1 MEIYLNNN
9 QNEIQVDEVYWTDFS
24 QKILSSLNLSE
35 DTEFSLT
42 FVNNEEIHKLNK
54 EYRGKDYATDVLSF
68 PFENEFNLPINNI
81 MGDVIISLQKAQ
93 AQAEEYG
100 HSFDRELGFLIIHGI
115 LHLIGYDH
123 ETKEDEVEMFSLQK
137 KLLLNFDL

>member
-9 QNEIQVDEVYWTDFS
+9 QDEIQVDEVYWTDFS

-54 EYRGKDYATDVLSF
+54 EYRKKDYATDVLSF

-100 HSFDRELGFLIIHGI
+100 HSFNRELGFLIIHGI

>member
-9 QNEIQVDEVYWTDFS
+9 QDEIQVDEVYWTDFS

-54 EYRGKDYATDVLSF
+54 EYRKKDYATDVLSF

-93 AQAEEYG
+93 AQAEEYE
-100 HSFDRELGFLIIHGI
+100 HSFNRELGFLIIHGI